1 MGWYSYEGYVAE
13 GEGNFSIVVCCE
25 MLNYCWCFRRGS
37 GDGVVQENDFVY
49 DGCRLE
55 NLGVNC
61 YKVWSLFLEG
71 LVEGNYVC
79 RSLEKECV

>member
-37 GDGVVQENDFVY
+37 GDGVV
-49 DGCRLE
+49 
-55 NLGVNC
+55 
-61 YKVWSLFLEG
+61 
-71 LVEGNYVC
+71 
-79 RSLEKECV
+79 